1 MVSWGK
7 WIQADENKMRERLL
21 RTLRDE
27 AREEIKEEVSH
38 SDWGALTAPQFERG
52 LAEESDS
59 VVRVG
64 EGHPRAVCH
73 IVLPSCPSATSQ
85 LQLHLIH
92 KRTTHTRNSFI
103 SVYFHLNQQTDMCP
117 DGHARAS
124 QGTGPL
130 RGLAQGGWLCSFDSP
145 IGGN

>member
-1 MVSWGK
+1 
-7 WIQADENKMRERLL
+7 MRERLL

-38 SDWGALTAPQFERG
+38 SDWGALTAPEFEQGFGRG
-52 LAEESDS
+52 
-59 VVRVG
+59 VRMG
-64 EGHPRAVCH
+64 EGRPRAVCH
-73 IVLPSCPSATSQ
+73 IVLRSCPSATSQ

-103 SVYFHLNQQTDMCP
+103 SVYFHLNQQTDMSP